1 MEAKAP
7 KIGINVAR
15 DLFRAVR
22 EVATQLLRGI
32 LAVALKKRSPGREA
46 ESLDFPVEFGEQEG
60 FTFAQ
65 EEELLDTAPIVL
77 REIVA
82 EFSVQRLRLLESGEP
97 LIGNEKAVIA
107 LEKIRDDENFIAR
120 GQQLS
125 RFEPMQIGRGRC
137 RCQSPV
143 PRA

>member
-7 KIGINVAR
+7 KIGINAAR

-82 EFSVQRLRLLESGEP
+82 ENFRYSVSVCWKAASLSLET
-97 LIGNEKAVIA
+97 K
-107 LEKIRDDENFIAR
+107 KR
-120 GQQLS
+120 
-125 RFEPMQIGRGRC
+125 
-137 RCQSPV
+137 
-143 PRA
+143 